1 MGEVGCRH
9 HFGPVPSRTLARP
22 RFWQFSRSLYGVHPR
37 GLAGKPLAGF
47 RATPDRRIIVLYGIA
62 GYAIRFRNPLL
73 HRQSTLRKRRLGENR
88 SLRPHFQ
95 RDAAC
100 ARGKAWHG
108 VDVQRVGGT
117 PWKAYAGGTAVP
129 PMRNA
134 QMTIPFMIA
143 TGTNEMRTTA
153 KARRVDV

>member
-1 MGEVGCRH
+1 MEKDIAPVRSPALSHVRPLRIQPRRGVIITSTIDDKKTTAWGE
-9 HFGPVPSRTLARP
+9 S
-22 RFWQFSRSLYGVHPR
+22 
-37 GLAGKPLAGF
+37 GF
-47 RATPDRRIIVLYGIA
+47 
-62 GYAIRFRNPLL
+62 
-73 HRQSTLRKRRLGENR
+73 
-88 SLRPHFQ
+88 RPHFQ

-117 PWKAYAGGTAVP
+117 PWKAYAGGTGVP

>member
-1 MGEVGCRH
+1 MTTD
-9 HFGPVPSRTLARP
+9 VPQPKPHCLPA
-22 RFWQFSRSLYGVHPR
+22 
-37 GLAGKPLAGF
+37 GL
-47 RATPDRRIIVLYGIA
+47 
-62 GYAIRFRNPLL
+62 LL
-73 HRQSTLRKRRLGENR
+73 
-88 SLRPHFQ
+88 
-95 RDAAC
+95 AC
-100 ARGKAWHG
+100 ARGKACHG

-117 PWKAYAGGTAVP
+117 PWKAYAGGTGVP

>member
-1 MGEVGCRH
+1 MFPQRLSVECTSPACTTSKILCGC
-9 HFGPVPSRTLARP
+9 SAAP
-22 RFWQFSRSLYGVHPR
+22 RRS
-37 GLAGKPLAGF
+37 LAGKPLAGF
-47 RATPDRRIIVLYGIA
+47 RATPSRRITVLYGIIV
-62 GYAIRFRNPLL
+62 YVIRFNHSLL
-73 HRQSTLRKRRLGENR
+73 HRQSTIRKRRLGENR

-100 ARGKAWHG
+100 ARGKACHG

-117 PWKAYAGGTAVP
+117 PWKAYAGGTGVP

>member
-1 MGEVGCRH
+1 MFPQRLSVECTSPACTTSKILCGC
-9 HFGPVPSRTLARP
+9 SAAP
-22 RFWQFSRSLYGVHPR
+22 RRS
-37 GLAGKPLAGF
+37 LAGKPLAGF
-47 RATPDRRIIVLYGIA
+47 RATPSRRITVLYGIIV
-62 GYAIRFRNPLL
+62 YVIRFNHSLL
-73 HRQSTLRKRRLGENR
+73 HRQSTIRKRRLGENR
-88 SLRPHFQ
+88 SFRPHFQ

-117 PWKAYAGGTAVP
+117 PWKAYAGGTGVP

-153 KARRVDV
+153 KALRVDV

>member
-1 MGEVGCRH
+1 MAANIETLAAHFGKKVTMHQGQRGFRVGC
-9 HFGPVPSRTLARP
+9 PSHGGSDP
-22 RFWQFSRSLYGVHPR
+22 NCS
-37 GLAGKPLAGF
+37 
-47 RATPDRRIIVLYGIA
+47 I
-62 GYAIRFRNPLL
+62 L
-73 HRQSTLRKRRLGENR
+73 HRQSTIRKRRLGENR
-88 SLRPHFQ
+88 SFRPHFQ
-95 RDAAC
+95 HDAAC

-117 PWKAYAGGTAVP
+117 PWKAYAGGTGVP